1 MTLSLN
7 RVSVPALTGQW
18 RTLCPLQ
25 EALMNNQ
32 IGVVSAGNFI
42 ARKVRQQVSEGGAFR
57 AARNLKKQG
66 YPLAVALLLI
76 VGRV

>member
-1 MTLSLN
+1 MVLSLN
-7 RVSVPALTGQW
+7 QSFSPCPYGQW

-42 ARKVRQQVSEGGAFR
+42 ARKVRQQIAEGGAYR

>member
-1 MTLSLN
+1 MWLVLGLLPLSGAVG
-7 RVSVPALTGQW
+7 RALRHHIT
-18 RTLCPLQ
+18 
-25 EALMNNQ
+25 EALMNIKQ
-32 IGVVSAGNFI
+32 IAGHFI
-42 ARKVRQQVSEGGAFR
+42 ARKVRHQVLESGAYR

>member
-1 MTLSLN
+1 
-7 RVSVPALTGQW
+7 
-18 RTLCPLQ
+18 
-25 EALMNNQ
+25 MNNQ

>member
-1 MTLSLN
+1 MEITQKI
-7 RVSVPALTGQW
+7 AGQ
-18 RTLCPLQ
+18 
-25 EALMNNQ
+25 
-32 IGVVSAGNFI
+32 FI
-42 ARKVRQQVSEGGAFR
+42 ARKVRQQVAEGGAYR

>member
-1 MTLSLN
+1 
-7 RVSVPALTGQW
+7 
-18 RTLCPLQ
+18 
-25 EALMNNQ
+25 MNNQ

-42 ARKVRQQVSEGGAFR
+42 ARKVRQQVAEGGAYR